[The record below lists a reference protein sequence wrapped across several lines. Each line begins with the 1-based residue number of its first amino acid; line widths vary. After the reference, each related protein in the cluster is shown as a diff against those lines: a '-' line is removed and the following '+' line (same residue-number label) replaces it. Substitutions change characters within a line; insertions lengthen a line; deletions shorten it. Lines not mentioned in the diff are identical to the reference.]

1 MTETNHTRSR
11 GASLLGL
18 LLQLMAF
25 GGTLALYFL
34 SRSEAV
40 FSLAWFILGGVPI
53 WFTALLVFRQR
64 ELAALEALDLD
75 ELRREKQAAGGGE
88 ALFGEGSLGFR
99 VAETRLRWMQKWLVP
114 GFGLFTAVYLATMA
128 IVLWWRL
135 RGFGLSIGAEAW
147 TAPARIPV
155 TMVILTII
163 GGLVFMLSRYTSG
176 MGRVAEWQLLRGCG
190 SYMLGNTLLA
200 AVLLGFLGAIIY
212 TEWPTGE
219 QVLAFGTLVV
229 MLVLA
234 AEMLVNFVLD
244 IYRPRTPDTEPRACF
259 DSRLLGLFAEP
270 GGIASSIAD
279 AINYQFGFQVS
290 QTWFYQ
296 LLQRAFVWLIAAGAL
311 SLWLLT
317 CIVIVQPQEH
327 VIVERFGRQ
336 LNAERPWGPGPH
348 LKLPW
353 PIEVARAYNTEQLHE
368 IMIGFEDY
376 NAEPD
381 YAEAMKRVMLWTDTK
396 HMGQKHFDFMIAPTD
411 QLADQTSGTSPE
423 PLFDDEESRIDK
435 AAPVHLM
442 RMDVAIQYRICK
454 DRLSLFTQQMQ
465 DPHRTLF
472 NIAWEEVGRLMAS
485 TTADDV
491 LGEGL
496 GDIGPA
502 LRARIDERVSKLGF
516 EVVYVGTMNIH
527 PEKSVAEAYRTIVQ
541 AEQEKTGAI
550 REALVIES
558 ERLSKVA
565 GNARTARALAQA
577 VEQARLAS
585 SRINTAENTLRNVKA
600 AVLADLS
607 AQLSKIEPAFLARVQ
622 AQAGLERAR
631 EVHRETDRD
640 FNIGLG
646 ETVSTRQTARDNVTR
661 AEQKLQ
667 AADAEL
673 ELQLAPLRTSSAQ
686 ELQPGQFDTL
696 TRLTESRTASAYWN
710 ERLAS
715 HFTLANLEGEAA
727 SVLAKAFTRRW
738 VIETVEDARLV
749 RARNER
755 EAYQAAPNIYKAR
768 LVMEALV
775 AGMKDARK
783 FFLAFEP
790 GDRTVRVR
798 FIAED
803 PPPTDMISARP
814 DME

>member
-11 GASLLGL
+11 SASVLGL
-18 LLQLMAF
+18 LLQIVAF
-25 GGTLALYFL
+25 AGTLALYFL

-40 FSLAWFILGGVPI
+40 FNLAWFILGGVPI

-64 ELAALEALDLD
+64 ELTALEELDLE
-75 ELRREKQAAGGGE
+75 ELRREKQAVGGGE
-88 ALFGEGSLGFR
+88 ALFGEGGLGFR

-114 GFGLFTAVYLATMA
+114 GFGLFTALYLATLA

-147 TAPARIPV
+147 TAPDKIPV

-176 MGRVAEWQLLRGCG
+176 MGRVPEWQLLRGCG
-190 SYMLGNTLLA
+190 SYMLGNTLLT

-212 TEWPTGE
+212 TEWTTGE
-219 QVLAFGTLVV
+219 QVLAYATLII
-229 MLVLA
+229 MLTLA
-234 AEMLVNFVLD
+234 AEILVNFVLD

-296 LLQRAFVWLIAAGAL
+296 LLQRAFIWLFATGAL

-317 CIVIVQPQEH
+317 CIVVVQPYEH

-336 LNAERPWGPGPH
+336 VNAESPWGPGPH

-353 PIEVARAYNTEQLHE
+353 PIDVARAYNTEQLHQ
-368 IMIGFEDY
+368 IMIGFADY

-396 HMGQKHFDFMIAPTD
+396 HMGQKHFDFMIAPTK
-411 QLADQTSGTSPE
+411 QSADQVVDPSSE
-423 PLFDDEESRIDK
+423 SLFDEEDNRIDK
-435 AAPVHLM
+435 ASPVHLM
-442 RMDVAIQYRICK
+442 RMDVAIQYRICHK
-454 DRLSLFTQQMQ
+454 RLNLFTQQMQ
-465 DPHRTLF
+465 DPHKALF

-485 TTADDV
+485 STADDV
-491 LGEGL
+491 LGEKL
-496 GDIGPA
+496 GDIGPT
-502 LRARIDERVSKLGF
+502 LRARIDERVKEYGF

-565 GNARTARALAQA
+565 GDSRTARALANA

-585 SRINTAENTLRNVKA
+585 SRVNSAENALRGVEE
-600 AVLADLS
+600 AVLADLA
-607 AQLSKIEPAFLARVQ
+607 AQLTEIEPEFQAHVE
-622 AQAGLERAR
+622 AQARLERAR
-631 EVHRETDRD
+631 EVNLETERD

-646 ETVSTRQTARDNVTR
+646 ETVSTRLATRDSMAR
-661 AEQKLQ
+661 AEQ
-667 AADAEL
+667 
-673 ELQLAPLRTSSAQ
+673 ELQVAAAQLEQRLAPLRTKAAR
-686 ELQPGQFDTL
+686 ELQPGQFETL
-696 TRLTESRTASAYWN
+696 TRLTESRTARAYWN
-710 ERLAS
+710 DRLAR
-715 HFTLANLEGEAA
+715 HFTLANLQGEAA
-727 SVLAKAFTRRW
+727 SVLAQAFTRRW
-738 VIETVEDARLV
+738 EIETREDARLV

-755 EAYQAAPNIYKAR
+755 EAYQAAPSIYKAR
-768 LVMEALV
+768 LLMEALV

-783 FFLAFEP
+783 FFLAFDP

-814 DME
+814 DMQ